1 MTKQKR
7 DNKSGIPDFELDS
20 LARMFLPIV
29 REFYESEEGKQEYER
44 WKAEREAKRAT
55 KDKKAV

>member
-1 MTKQKR
+1 MPKKR
-7 DNKSGIPDFELDS
+7 ENKSGIPDFELDS

-29 REFYESEEGKQEYER
+29 REFYASEEGKQEYER
-44 WKAEREAKRAT
+44 WKAKREAKRAT